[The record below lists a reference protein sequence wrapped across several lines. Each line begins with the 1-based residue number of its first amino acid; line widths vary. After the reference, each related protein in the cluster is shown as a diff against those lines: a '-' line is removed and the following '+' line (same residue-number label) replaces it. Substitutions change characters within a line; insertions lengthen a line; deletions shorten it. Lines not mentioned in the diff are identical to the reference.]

1 MRPRHLL
8 LAALHLA
15 LYGTFTYLCLL
26 ASLLARAQQYRAA
39 PVSLSTRWAREVNAD
54 NVWQQHP
61 RPQMQRAAWQNLNG
75 LWNYSIQKKGA
86 PPPKQYDGKI
96 LVPFAIESS
105 LSGVG
110 KALLPDQELWYHRH
124 FTIPAGWQD
133 KNIVLHFEASDW
145 ETKVWVNGRLAVT
158 HKGGSDPFQANIT
171 PYLNAKGEQ
180 DIVVSVWDPTDTDAQ
195 ARGKQSLN
203 PNGIWYKAVSG
214 IWQTVWLEAVSKEHI
229 ASVYP
234 MPDADRSRVYFTF
247 RGENLTRSHEINIS
261 VTNGNTL
268 VKDTTLFFQ
277 NELILPLPGAKLWT
291 PADPQLYHTTITVKS
306 KGKTV
311 DRFQTYF
318 ALRKISMMKDKNGY
332 MRLALNNQPLFH
344 LGTLDQGWWPDG
356 LLTPPSETAMMYDI
370 IKLKEMGFN
379 TIRKHIKVEPSR
391 YYYMTDSIGMLV
403 WQDMPSGFLGTGH
416 PSFVKHDSPQDWVRP
431 QESALQFEKEWKA
444 IIDHLRFFPSIA
456 MWVPFNEGWG
466 QYDTKRIAAWTQQYD
481 RTRLVDAPS
490 GWADRGVG
498 DVLDVHQYP
507 GPAMGVA
514 AQNPW
519 RAMVLGEFGG
529 LGLVVKD
536 HIWDATKRNWG
547 YKTYAETD
555 TLVTEYTELMHNV
568 ALMVKRGLAAA
579 IYTQTTDVEGE
590 VNGLITYDREV
601 VKIPETLLKQLHQ
614 PVYDNAD
621 GRILFVNQRTET
633 DRPFIF
639 SSQQPPPANW
649 LTAPVGF
656 EKSKQPVEVKK
667 GGNVYLYQ
675 DVDFGKL
682 PDGLGLKLYASGSVK
697 IFINGELVWQD
708 KDVRIRRHYDDINL
722 SSFLPLIKLWNNRI
736 AIEVTGTT
744 RDGIIDFSL
753 YQWLK

>member
-1 MRPRHLL
+1 MHKLL
-8 LAALHLA
+8 TSILALAVLAAQ
-15 LYGTFTYLCLL
+15 
-26 ASLLARAQQYRAA
+26 AQDYKPA
-39 PVSLSTRWAREVNAD
+39 PVSLSTKWGREVRPD

-75 LWNYSIQKKGA
+75 LWNYSVQKKGA
-86 PPPKQYDGKI
+86 AKPTQYEGKI

-110 KALLPDQELWYHRH
+110 KPLLPEQELWYNRS
-124 FTIPAGWQD
+124 FTIPADWAD
-133 KNIVLHFEASDW
+133 KNIILHFEAVDW
-145 ETKVWVNGRLAVT
+145 ETKVWVNGKQVIT
-158 HKGGSDPFQANIT
+158 HKGGSDPFQENIT
-171 PYLNAKGEQ
+171 PYLKTNGEQ
-180 DIVVSVWDPTDTDAQ
+180 EIVVSVWDPTDTDIQ
-195 ARGKQSLN
+195 ARGKQALD
-203 PNGIWYKAVSG
+203 PKGIWYKAVSG

-229 ASVYP
+229 ATVYP
-234 MPDADRSRVYFTF
+234 MPDVDRNRVYFTF
-247 RGENLTRSHEINIS
+247 QAENLTRSHELNIS
-261 VTNGNTL
+261 IKNGNTV

-277 NELILPLPGAKLWT
+277 NSLILPIPDAKLWT
-291 PADPQLYHTTITVKS
+291 PANPQLYYTTITIK
-306 KGKTV
+306 KRGKIV
-311 DRFQTYF
+311 DQFNTYF
-318 ALRKISMMKDKNGY
+318 ALRKINMIKDKNGY
-332 MRLALNNQPLFH
+332 MRLALNNKPVFH

-370 IKLKEMGFN
+370 VKLKEMGFN

-391 YYYMTDSIGMLV
+391 YYYMTDSIGMMV
-403 WQDMPSGFLGTGH
+403 WQDMPSGFLGTDH
-416 PSFVKHDSPQDWVRP
+416 PSFVKHDNPQDWVRP
-431 QESALQFEKEWKA
+431 QESAVQFEKEWKA

-490 GWADRGVG
+490 GWTDRGVG

-507 GPAMGVA
+507 GPAMGVVD
-514 AQNPW
+514 QNPW

-536 HIWDATKRNWG
+536 HIWDPNKRNWG
-547 YKTYAETD
+547 YKTYTESD
-555 TLVTEYTELMHNV
+555 TLIKEYTELMHNV
-568 ALMVKRGLAAA
+568 ALMVKRGLSAA

-590 VNGLITYDREV
+590 VNGLLTYDREV

-614 PVYDNAD
+614 PVYNDAD

-639 SSQQPPPANW
+639 SSHQQPAADW
-649 LTAPVGF
+649 LTGPVKF

-667 GGNVYLYQ
+667 GANVYLYQ
-675 DVDFGKL
+675 DIDFGKV
-682 PDGLGLKLYASGSVK
+682 PEGLGLKLYASGDVK
-697 IFINGELVWQD
+697 IFINGELVWQE
-708 KDVRIRRHYDDINL
+708 KDVRTRRHWDDINL
-722 SSFLPLIKLWNNRI
+722 SSFMPLIKQWNNRI
-736 AIEVTGTT
+736 AIEVTGAT
-744 RDGIIDFSL
+744 RDDIIDFSL